1 MLKIAIAEDQALVR
15 RSMALL
21 IGRETD
27 MQVVAEAADGREL
40 LEKMEQT
47 RADIALLD
55 IQMPVL
61 GGFDTARQLRAA
73 WPGLRILMLSLR
85 DDAAALRQA
94 IEAGA
99 DGYFSKNAAPEE
111 LIRALRRVDE
121 EGFYLEQNLSRLM
134 DLITPRKEKEQRLP
148 HLTAQEKEIIRLSAL
163 GLAGKEVAGRL
174 SISVRTVERHKA
186 NLMEKTGSHNFI
198 GVIIFALNY
207 GLMELS
213 ELHPKMGKNTY

>member
-61 GGFDTARQLRAA
+61 GGFDTAQQLRAA
-73 WPGLRILMLSLR
+73 WPELRILMLSLR
-85 DDAAALRQA
+85 DDAAALRKA

-99 DGYFSKNAAPEE
+99 DGYFSKNAPPGE
-111 LIRALRRVDE
+111 LIQALRRVDK

-134 DLITPRKEKEQRLP
+134 DLIDSGKREKKQQSRSI
-148 HLTAQEKEIIRLSAL
+148 TAQEKEIIRLSAL
-163 GLAGKEVAGRL
+163 GLAGKEVADRL
-174 SISVRTVERHKA
+174 FISLRTVENHKA
-186 NLMEKTGSHNFI
+186 NLMTKTDSHNFI
-198 GVIIFALNY
+198 GVIIYTLSQ

-213 ELHPKMGKNTY
+213 ELLPEK

>member
-27 MQVVAEAADGREL
+27 MQVVAEAADGSEL
-40 LEKMEQT
+40 LAKMEQIS
-47 RADIALLD
+47 ADIVLLD
-55 IQMPVL
+55 VQMPVL
-61 GGFDTARQLRAA
+61 NGFDTARQLRAT
-73 WPGLRILMLSLR
+73 WPELRILMLSLR
-85 DDAAALRQA
+85 DDAAALRKA

-99 DGYFSKNAAPEE
+99 DGYFSKNAPPGE
-111 LIRALRRVDE
+111 LIQALRRVGK

-134 DLITPRKEKEQRLP
+134 DLIAPRKEKGQRLP

-174 SISVRTVERHKA
+174 FISLRTVERHKA

-198 GVIIFALNY
+198 GVIIFALSY

-213 ELHPKMGKNTY
+213 ELLPKNG